1 MQLPDC
7 SASQK
12 VSRLLPQQSAIFST
26 YTTLGIFGHIHNLML
41 SACWCI
47 MHIRNALCVIEADL
61 AWAWNSTPLQT
72 THTQNPRYGMFAGWD
87 SRHHCITT
95 PPMCQSASHNIQNRP
110 STRQKLWCV
119 WPDNTITHFIALFLD
134 ILRTCFFFFP
144 FPLRKGEL
152 KCMVCFEA
160 IFQGSQLSIV
170 FHQGMSLFEG
180 CSTVPFNK
188 NGSSVILNGQF
199 SFSFRYPALI

>member
-7 SASQK
+7 WASQK

-26 YTTLGIFGHIHNLML
+26 YTTLGIFGSIHNLML

-47 MHIRNALCVIEADL
+47 MHIRNALCVIKADL
-61 AWAWNSTPLQT
+61 VWAWNGTALQT
-72 THTQNPRYGMFAGWD
+72 THAQKPRYGMFAGWD
-87 SRHHCITT
+87 SRHHCITP
-95 PPMCQSASHNIQNRP
+95 PPMCHSVSHNIQNRP

-119 WPDNTITHFIALFLD
+119 WPDNNYNAFHSFIFRHSQNL
-134 ILRTCFFFFP
+134 FFFP
-144 FPLRKGEL
+144 FPLWKGEL
-152 KCMVCFEA
+152 KCMVSAEA